1 MKKFFTLLLAVIS
14 TMTAFAQTEPA
25 IELQAEVDGNT
36 RTFSIGLATEGTVQI
51 DWGNGEKVTSEKL
64 PVYDSKYST
73 MTMKE
78 VTGTVVGDGKVKIY
92 GDNIVGFGCPS
103 RVDGGAQVLSLDVT
117 KATALKDLTANANKL
132 TSIDLTKN
140 TELEKL
146 TIANNQLTSI
156 YISKCTKLTELII
169 NNNLLTAID
178 ITKNQALQNLTIS
191 QNKFTGELDL
201 STNPALRNVYA
212 LNMELNSVKIGNNT
226 ASAPRFSFNN
236 NKLTSIDA
244 SGIQDAGNAT
254 LFLIGNQL
262 TEIKLPSAKM
272 NTLNI
277 SKNNFTLAT
286 LPAPDA
292 TTATKKFTYAPQND
306 YAIAESYKVG
316 DVLDLSS
323 QTSATLNTQFAVY
336 KSDKTALTEGTDYTV
351 ADGKI
356 TFLTAQEA
364 VYVTMSSALYSKFTG
379 TSIYKTT
386 VTKVEGSTG
395 INAVTAQGVKVSTAG
410 NEISISGLSQGD
422 AVTVAN
428 LGGAVVA
435 NFHANSANAH
445 VQAAKGLYIVSIN
458 GKAIKVAL

>member
-36 RTFSIGLATEGTVQI
+36 RTLTIGLGVEGTVQI
-51 DWGNGEKVTSEKL
+51 DWGNGEKVTSEVI
-64 PVYDSKYST
+64 PAFDGWNQVNVS
-73 MTMKE
+73 
-78 VTGTVVGDGKVKIY
+78 GTVSGEGKVKIY
-92 GDNIVGFGCPS
+92 GDNIVCFECSS

-146 TIANNQLTSI
+146 TISNNQLTSI
-156 YISKCTKLTELII
+156 DISKCTKLTTLDIT
-169 NNNLLTAID
+169 NNLLTAID
-178 ITKNQALQNLTIS
+178 ITKNQALQTLRIGL
-191 QNKFTGELDL
+191 NKFAGELDL
-201 STNPALRNVYA
+201 STNPTIKSVYA
-212 LNMELNSVKIGNNT
+212 QINELTAVKIGNNT
-226 ASAPRFSFNN
+226 ASKPTFSFNE
-236 NKLTSIDA
+236 NKLTSFDA
-244 SGIQDAGNAT
+244 TGIEDAANAI

-262 TEIKLPSAKM
+262 TEIKLPSMKM
-272 NTLNI
+272 KTLNI
-277 SKNNFTLAT
+277 LKNNFTLAT
-286 LPAPDA
+286 LPAPTVA
-292 TTATKKFTYAPQND
+292 KTFNYAPQNN
-306 YAIAESYKVG
+306 YVIAESYKVG

-351 ADGKI
+351 AEGKI

-445 VQAAKGLYIVSIN
+445 VQATKGLYIVSIN

>member
-36 RTFSIGLATEGTVQI
+36 RTFTIGLATEGTVQI
-51 DWGNGEKVTSEKL
+51 DWGGNGEKVTSEVI
-64 PVYDSKYST
+64 PAYDGWNQVDVS
-73 MTMKE
+73 
-78 VTGTVVGDGKVKIY
+78 GTVSGEGKVKIY
-92 GDNIVGFGCPS
+92 GDNIVYFECSS
-103 RVDGGAQVLSLDVT
+103 RVDGAQILSLDVT
-117 KATALKDLTANANKL
+117 KATTLRDLTANTNKL

-146 TIANNQLTSI
+146 TISNNQLTSI
-156 YISKCTKLTELII
+156 DISKCTKLTTLDIT
-169 NNNLLTAID
+169 NNLLTAID
-178 ITKNQALQNLTIS
+178 ITKNQALQTLRIG
-191 QNKFTGELDL
+191 QNKFAGELDL
-201 STNPALRNVYA
+201 STNPTIKSVYA
-212 LNMELNSVKIGNNT
+212 QINELTAVKIGNNT
-226 ASAPRFSFNN
+226 ASKPTFSFNN
-236 NKLTSIDA
+236 NKLTSFDA
-244 SGIQDAGNAT
+244 SGIQDASNAYLYLSGN
-254 LFLIGNQL
+254 LL
-262 TEIKLPSAKM
+262 TEIKLPSTKM
-272 NTLNI
+272 KTLNI

-286 LPAPDA
+286 LPDA
-292 TTATKKFTYAPQND
+292 TTAARGFTYAPQND
-306 YAIAESYKVG
+306 YVIAESYKVG

-395 INAVTAQGVKVSTAG
+395 INAVTAQGVKISTAG

>member
-36 RTFSIGLATEGTVQI
+36 RTLTIGLGVEGTVQI
-51 DWGNGEKVTSEKL
+51 DWGNGEKVTSEVI
-64 PVYDSKYST
+64 PAFDGWNQVNVS
-73 MTMKE
+73 
-78 VTGTVVGDGKVKIY
+78 GTVSGEGKVKIY
-92 GDNIVGFGCPS
+92 GDNIVCFECSS

-117 KATALKDLTANANKL
+117 KATTLKDLTANANKL

-146 TIANNQLTSI
+146 TISNNQLTSI
-156 YISKCTKLTELII
+156 DISKCTKLTTLDIT
-169 NNNLLTAID
+169 NNLLTAID
-178 ITKNQALQNLTIS
+178 ITKNQALQTLRIGL
-191 QNKFTGELDL
+191 NKFAGELDL
-201 STNPALRNVYA
+201 STNPTIKSVYA
-212 LNMELNSVKIGNNT
+212 QINELTAVKIGNNT
-226 ASAPRFSFNN
+226 ASKPTFSFNE
-236 NKLTSIDA
+236 NKLTSFDA
-244 SGIQDAGNAT
+244 TGIEDAANAI
-254 LFLIGNQL
+254 LYLNGNQL
-262 TEIKLPSAKM
+262 TEIKLPSTKM
-272 NTLNI
+272 KTLNI
-277 SKNNFTLAT
+277 LKNNFTLAT
-286 LPAPDA
+286 LPAPTVA
-292 TTATKKFTYAPQND
+292 KTFNYAPQNN
-306 YAIAESYKVG
+306 YVIAESYKVG

-379 TSIYKTT
+379 KSIYKTT

-395 INAVTAQGVKVSTAG
+395 INAVTVQGVKVSTAG

>member
-36 RTFSIGLATEGTVQI
+36 RTLTIGLGVEGTVQI
-51 DWGNGEKVTSEKL
+51 DWGNGEKVTSEVI
-64 PVYDSKYST
+64 PAYDGYNQ
-73 MTMKE
+73 
-78 VTGTVVGDGKVKIY
+78 VNVFGTVSGDGKVKIY
-92 GDNIVGFGCPS
+92 GDNIVYFECSS
-103 RVDGGAQVLSLDVT
+103 RVDGAQVLSLDVT
-117 KATALKDLTANANKL
+117 KATTLKDLTANTNKL
-132 TSIDLTKN
+132 TAIDLTKN

-146 TIANNQLTSI
+146 TINNNQLTSI
-156 YISKCTKLTELII
+156 DISKCTKLTTLDIT
-169 NNNLLTAID
+169 NNLLTAID
-178 ITKNQALQNLTIS
+178 ITKNQALQTLRIG
-191 QNKFTGELDL
+191 QNKLTGDLDL
-201 STNPALRNVYA
+201 STNPTIRSVYA
-212 LNMELNSVKIGNNT
+212 LTNELTSVKIGNNT
-226 ASAPRFSFNN
+226 ASKPYFSFNY

-244 SGIQDAGNAT
+244 SGINDAKNAT

-262 TEIKLPSAKM
+262 TEIKLPATQMKS
-272 NTLNI
+272 LNI

-286 LPAPDA
+286 LPDA
-292 TTATKKFTYAPQND
+292 TTTAKGFTYAPQND
-306 YAIAESYKVG
+306 YVIAESYKVG

-323 QTSATLNTQFAVY
+323 QTSTTLNTQFAVY

-379 TSIYKTT
+379 TSVYKTT
-386 VTKVEGSTG
+386 ITKVEGSTG
-395 INAVTAQGVKVSTAG
+395 INAVTAQSVKVSTAG

-445 VQAAKGLYIVSIN
+445 VQAAKCLYIVSIN

>member
-36 RTFSIGLATEGTVQI
+36 RTFTIGLATEGTVQI
-51 DWGNGEKVTSEKL
+51 DWGNGEKVTSEVI
-64 PVYDSKYST
+64 PAYDGYNQ
-73 MTMKE
+73 
-78 VTGTVVGDGKVKIY
+78 VNVFGTVSGDGKVKIY
-92 GDNIVGFGCPS
+92 GDNIVYFECSS
-103 RVDGGAQVLSLDVT
+103 RVDGAQVLSLDVT
-117 KATALKDLTANANKL
+117 KATTLKDLTANTNKL
-132 TSIDLTKN
+132 TAIDLTKN

-146 TIANNQLTSI
+146 TINNNQLTSI
-156 YISKCTKLTELII
+156 DISKCTKLTTLDIT
-169 NNNLLTAID
+169 NNLLTAID
-178 ITKNQALQNLTIS
+178 ITKNQALQTLRIG
-191 QNKFTGELDL
+191 QNKLTGDLDL
-201 STNPALRNVYA
+201 STNPTIKSVYA
-212 LNMELNSVKIGNNT
+212 LTNELTSVKIGNNT
-226 ASAPRFSFNN
+226 ASKPYFSFNY

-244 SGIQDAGNAT
+244 SGINDAKNAT

-262 TEIKLPSAKM
+262 TEIKLPATQMKS
-272 NTLNI
+272 LNI

-292 TTATKKFTYAPQND
+292 TTTAKGFTYAPQND
-306 YAIAESYKVG
+306 YVIAESYKVG

-395 INAVTAQGVKVSTAG
+395 INAVTAQGVKISTAG

>member
-36 RTFSIGLATEGTVQI
+36 RTLTIGLGVEGTVQI
-51 DWGNGEKVTSEKL
+51 DWGNGEKVTSEVI
-64 PVYDSKYST
+64 PAFVGWNQVNVS
-73 MTMKE
+73 
-78 VTGTVVGDGKVKIY
+78 GTVSGDGKVKIY
-92 GDNIVGFGCPS
+92 GDNIVYFECSS
-103 RVDGGAQVLSLDVT
+103 RVDGAQVLSLDVT

-146 TIANNQLTSI
+146 YININQLTSI
-156 YISKCTKLTELII
+156 DISKCTKLTTLDI

-178 ITKNQALQNLTIS
+178 ITKNQALQTLRIG
-191 QNKFTGELDL
+191 QNKLTGELDL
-201 STNPALRNVYA
+201 STNPTIKSVYA
-212 LNMELNSVKIGNNT
+212 QTNELTSVKIGNNT
-226 ASAPRFSFNN
+226 ASKPTFSFNE

-244 SGIQDAGNAT
+244 SGINDAKNAI

-262 TEIKLPSAKM
+262 TEIKLPSAKISI
-272 NTLNI
+272 LRI

-292 TTATKKFTYAPQND
+292 TTAAKNFTYAPQND
-306 YAIAESYKVG
+306 YVIAESYKVG

-379 TSIYKTT
+379 TSVYKTT

-395 INAVTAQGVKVSTAG
+395 INAVTAHGVKVSTAG

>member
-36 RTFSIGLATEGTVQI
+36 RALTIGLGVEGTVQI
-51 DWGNGEKVTSEKL
+51 DWGNGEKVTSEVI
-64 PVYDSKYST
+64 PAYDGWNQ
-73 MTMKE
+73 
-78 VTGTVVGDGKVKIY
+78 VNVFGTVSGDGKVKIY
-92 GDNIVGFGCPS
+92 GDNIVYFDCSS
-103 RVDGGAQVLSLDVT
+103 RVDGAQVLSLDVT
-117 KATALKDLTANANKL
+117 KATALKDLTANTNKL
-132 TSIDLTKN
+132 TAIDLTKN

-146 TIANNQLTSI
+146 TIDKNQLTSI
-156 YISKCTKLTELII
+156 DISKCTQLTTLVI

-178 ITKNQALQNLTIS
+178 ITKNQALQKLTIS
-191 QNKFTGELDL
+191 ENKFAGELDL
-201 STNPALRNVYA
+201 STNPALKYVYA
-212 LNMELNSVKIGNNT
+212 LNMDLNSVKIGNNT
-226 ASAPRFSFNN
+226 ASKPYFSFNY

-244 SGIQDAGNAT
+244 SGINDAKNAT
-254 LFLIGNQL
+254 LLLIGNQL

-272 NTLNI
+272 SILRI

-286 LPAPDA
+286 LPAPTVA
-292 TTATKKFTYAPQND
+292 KTFTYAPQND
-306 YAIAESYKVG
+306 YVIAESYKVG

-364 VYVTMSSALYSKFTG
+364 VYVTMSSALYSKFIG

-445 VQAAKGLYIVSIN
+445 VQAAKGLYIVSVN

>member
-36 RTFSIGLATEGTVQI
+36 RTFTIGLGVEGTVQI
-51 DWGNGEKVTSEKL
+51 DWGNGEKVTSEVI
-64 PVYDSKYST
+64 PAYDGYNQ
-73 MTMKE
+73 
-78 VTGTVVGDGKVKIY
+78 VNVFGTVSGDGKVKIY
-92 GDNIVGFGCPS
+92 GDNIVYFECSS
-103 RVDGGAQVLSLDVT
+103 RVDGAQVLSLDVT
-117 KATALKDLTANANKL
+117 KATTLKDLTANTNKL
-132 TSIDLTKN
+132 ASIDLTKN

-146 TIANNQLTSI
+146 TINNNQLTSI
-156 YISKCTKLTELII
+156 DISKCTKLTTLDIT
-169 NNNLLTAID
+169 NNLLTAID
-178 ITKNQALQNLTIS
+178 ITKNQTLQTLRIG
-191 QNKFTGELDL
+191 QNKLTGDLDL
-201 STNPALRNVYA
+201 STNPTIKSVYA
-212 LNMELNSVKIGNNT
+212 LTNELTSVKIGNNT
-226 ASAPRFSFNN
+226 ASKPYFSFNY

-244 SGIQDAGNAT
+244 SGINDAKNAI

-262 TEIKLPSAKM
+262 TEIKLPSAQMK
-272 NTLNI
+272 TLNI

-292 TTATKKFTYAPQND
+292 TTTAKGFTYAPQND
-306 YAIAESYKVG
+306 YVIAESYKVG

-364 VYVTMSSALYSKFTG
+364 VYVTMSSATYSKFTG
-379 TSIYKTT
+379 TNIYKTT

-410 NEISISGLSQGD
+410 NEISISGLAQGD
-422 AVTVAN
+422 AVIVAN

>member
-36 RTFSIGLATEGTVQI
+36 RTFTIGLATEGTVQI
-51 DWGNGEKVTSEKL
+51 DWGGNGEKVTSEVI
-64 PVYDSKYST
+64 PAYDGWNQVNVS
-73 MTMKE
+73 
-78 VTGTVVGDGKVKIY
+78 GTVSGDGKVKIY
-92 GDNIVGFGCPS
+92 GDNIVYFECSS
-103 RVDGGAQVLSLDVT
+103 RVDGAQVLSLDVT
-117 KATALKDLTANANKL
+117 KATTLKDLTANTNKL
-132 TSIDLTKN
+132 ASIDLTKS

-146 TIANNQLTSI
+146 TINNNQLTSI
-156 YISKCTKLTELII
+156 DISKCTKLTTLDIT
-169 NNNLLTAID
+169 NNLLTAID
-178 ITKNQALQNLTIS
+178 ITKNQTLQTLRIG
-191 QNKFTGELDL
+191 QNKLTGDLDL
-201 STNPALRNVYA
+201 STNPTIKSVYA
-212 LNMELNSVKIGNNT
+212 LTNELTSVKIGNNT
-226 ASAPRFSFNN
+226 ASKPYFSFNY

-244 SGIQDAGNAT
+244 SGINDAKNAI

-262 TEIKLPSAKM
+262 TEIKLPSAQMK
-272 NTLNI
+272 TLNI

-286 LPAPDA
+286 LPDA
-292 TTATKKFTYAPQND
+292 TTAAKGFTYAPQND
-306 YAIAESYKVG
+306 YVIAESYKVG

-336 KSDKTALTEGTDYTV
+336 KSDKTALKEGTDYTV
-351 ADGKI
+351 TDGKI

-364 VYVTMSSALYSKFTG
+364 VYVTMSSALYSKFAG

-386 VTKVEGSTG
+386 ITKVEGSTG
-395 INAVTAQGVKVSTAG
+395 INAVTAQGVKVSTVG

>member
-1 MKKFFTLLLAVIS
+1 MKKIFTLLLAVIS

-25 IELQAEVDGNT
+25 IELQADVDGNT
-36 RTFSIGLATEGTVQI
+36 RTLTIGLGVAGTVQI
-51 DWGNGEKVTSEKL
+51 DWGNGEKVTSENI
-64 PVYDSKYST
+64 PAYDGWNQ
-73 MTMKE
+73 
-78 VTGTVVGDGKVKIY
+78 VNVNGTVSGEGKVKIY
-92 GDNIVGFGCPS
+92 GDNIVFFECSS

-146 TIANNQLTSI
+146 TISNNQLTSI
-156 YISKCTKLTELII
+156 DISKCTKLTTLDIT
-169 NNNLLTAID
+169 NNLLTAID
-178 ITKNQALQNLTIS
+178 ITKNQALQTLRIG
-191 QNKFTGELDL
+191 QNKFAGELDL
-201 STNPALRNVYA
+201 STNPNIKYVYA
-212 LNMELNSVKIGNNT
+212 LKNELTSVKIGNNT
-226 ASAPRFSFNN
+226 ASKPTFSFNE
-236 NKLTSIDA
+236 NKLTSFDA
-244 SGIQDAGNAT
+244 TGIQDAGNAT
-254 LFLIGNQL
+254 LFLISNQL
-262 TEIKLPSAKM
+262 TEITLPSTKM
-272 NTLNI
+272 KSINI
-277 SKNNFTLAT
+277 SKNNFTIAT
-286 LPAPDA
+286 LPA
-292 TTATKKFTYAPQND
+292 TTVAKFLTYAPQAD

-323 QTSATLNTQFAVY
+323 LTSATLDTQFQVM
-336 KSDKTALTEGTDYTV
+336 KSDKTPLTKGTDYTI

-356 TFLTAQEA
+356 TFLTAQDA
-364 VYVTMSSALYSKFTG
+364 VYITMTSTAYPKFTG

-395 INAVTAQGVKVSTAG
+395 INTVTAQGVKVSTAG